1 MIGMMVIAIGA
12 LLLGAPPLWA
22 AQVAGTL
29 TGYESSTPL
38 GNRYLH
44 FENVATHDIYMTPT
58 GADGSF
64 SVNLPPGL
72 YDLRTE
78 RGAIL
83 ARRIVGSSRD
93 AIGAV
98 SDLAPLSPARL
109 FELQAIA
116 PAQVYS
122 PAPATA
128 NLMTFDPTVPPPAVA
143 RPPSATMAGALP
155 NYGCLQSSCKALLPQ

>member
-1 MIGMMVIAIGA
+1 MTSAIAIAA
-12 LLLGAPPLWA
+12 LLVSAPPLWA
-22 AQVAGTL
+22 APVAGTL

-58 GADGSF
+58 GPGGSF
-64 SVNLPPGL
+64 SVDLPPGV

-83 ARRIVGSSRD
+83 ARRIVVDPRAST
-93 AIGAV
+93 IGAI
-98 SDLAPLSPARL
+98 SDLAPLSPVRL
-109 FELQAIA
+109 CELQAIA

-128 NLMTFDPTVPPPAVA
+128 NLMTFDPTAPPSVA
-143 RPPSATMAGALP
+143 RPPAATMPGALP